1 MFEPAWSTRTVEDDP
16 GAPFFNETAKYVV
29 SGTLEDPTWNNSQ
42 VLGAVRRGRHPPL
55 KESLEGVIYI
65 SGSGRLVRGLLA
77 DGLVDELHL
86 FVYPIALGEGERFFV
101 EGEQHEARTQ
111 GARRL
116 RQRRRAPELR
126 PRLRPRAPYA
136 EPVEVR
142 FLDGQG
148 VRRCDPDD
156 VVELFSHDDGFYW
169 IDIPVWEA
177 EAESLL
183 SGLGCHPLVVEGC
196 QQRNYIPTVH
206 GYEDHVFVT
215 TQSPYLGRA
224 GHVHLLELDQIIGH
238 HFLVTVHG
246 PINPV
251 LDITVAL
258 VETAGVLARL
268 ESGRFRPK
276 TPVELSYAV
285 TSAVARRQRA
295 AISEVS
301 MKLPGLEKEVMSSKL
316 TDPELL
322 LETMFLFRHELIT
335 TRTMAAQ
342 SHDVW
347 MRLAGINRMADDVDG
362 TYARDIADQFDRV
375 RSLADGESQFLFGI
389 IELYQTKVHTKMTV
403 AMERLAVIAAVTLPV
418 TALASVLGMNVIVN
432 ESTQWVSLAIV
443 LVVMATISL
452 MLLTWAR
459 RQGWW

>member
-1 MFEPAWSTRTVEDDP
+1 
-16 GAPFFNETAKYVV
+16 
-29 SGTLEDPTWNNSQ
+29 
-42 VLGAVRRGRHPPL
+42 
-55 KESLEGVIYI
+55 
-65 SGSGRLVRGLLA
+65 
-77 DGLVDELHL
+77 
-86 FVYPIALGEGERFFV
+86 
-101 EGEQHEARTQ
+101 
-111 GARRL
+111 
-116 RQRRRAPELR
+116 
-126 PRLRPRAPYA
+126 
-136 EPVEVR
+136 VEVR
-142 FLDGQG
+142 FLDGHG

-169 IDIPVWEA
+169 IDIPVWDA

-183 SGLGCHPLVVEGC
+183 TGLGCHSLVIEGC

-251 LDITVAL
+251 LDISVAL
-258 VETAGVLARL
+258 VETTGVLARL
-268 ESGRFRPK
+268 ESGRFHPK
-276 TPVELSYAV
+276 TPAELSYAV

-316 TDPELL
+316 TDPEVL

-347 MRLAGINRMADDVDG
+347 MRLAGS
-362 TYARDIADQFDRV
+362 
-375 RSLADGESQFLFGI
+375 RSLRSFN
-389 IELYQTKVHTKMTV
+389 
-403 AMERLAVIAAVTLPV
+403 LAVGLSIGIP
-418 TALASVLGMNVIVN
+418 
-432 ESTQWVSLAIV
+432 
-443 LVVMATISL
+443 
-452 MLLTWAR
+452 
-459 RQGWW
+459 